1 MKTPKKYFN
10 IIKINLQIILD
21 FNILACKLK
30 YVINLNILNMLNKL
44 TKKIL
49 LKEHKFD
56 MFYIYKTDFHNEFYL
71 TKLSNLNL
79 LKSFL
84 VKLLIKFV

>member
-1 MKTPKKYFN
+1 
-10 IIKINLQIILD
+10 
-21 FNILACKLK
+21 
-30 YVINLNILNMLNKL
+30 MLNKL

-71 TKLSNLNL
+71 AKLSNLNL

>member
-1 MKTPKKYFN
+1 
-10 IIKINLQIILD
+10 
-21 FNILACKLK
+21 
-30 YVINLNILNMLNKL
+30 MLNKL

-56 MFYIYKTDFHNEFYL
+56 MFYIYKADFHNEFYL